1 MERHT
6 VRRAVAPGVVG
17 DEGVKK
23 RPRSGGAVDLRTTV
37 GAVELPN
44 PILTAAGTAGF
55 STELSGWV
63 DLGAIGA
70 VVVKSLST
78 EPWAGNPAPRVH
90 GVDAG
95 MINAVGLQ
103 NPGVHAW
110 IANDLPRLRA
120 TGARVVASI
129 WGFRVDDYIAAATAL
144 AGVEGLTAIEVNVSC
159 PNLEDRRHM
168 FGHSCEGTTTVIGGV
183 RAAVPGLPIW
193 AKLSPNVTS
202 VVDIA
207 GAALDAGADAL
218 TLINT
223 VMGLV
228 IDVETRKPALGNGGG
243 GMSGPAIRPVAVRA
257 IADVRAAFP
266 NAPIVGVGG
275 VARGA
280 HAVEL
285 LMAGANAVQVG
296 TASFYDPGAVSRI
309 LDELHAWC
317 VEHGVAAVSEISN
330 AIHRS

>member
-1 MERHT
+1 MEGHA
-6 VRRAVAPGVVG
+6 VRGEVAAGVVG
-17 DEGVKK
+17 DEGVRK
-23 RPRSGGAVDLRTTV
+23 RPRSGGGVDLRATV

-78 EPWAGNPAPRVH
+78 DPWAGNPAPRVH

-110 IANDLPRLRA
+110 IANDLPRLKA
-120 TGARVVASI
+120 IGARVVASI
-129 WGFRVDDYIAAATAL
+129 WGFRVDDYVAAATAL
-144 AGVEGLTAIEVNVSC
+144 AKVEGLTAIEVNVSC

-168 FGHSCEGTTTVIGGV
+168 FGHSCEGTTAVIAGV
-183 RAAVPGLPIW
+183 RAAVPNVPLW

-218 TLINT
+218 TLVNT

-257 IADVRAAFP
+257 IADVRSAFP
-266 NAPIVGVGG
+266 DAPIVGVGG
-275 VARGA
+275 VAKGV

-285 LMAGANAVQVG
+285 LMAGANAVEVG
-296 TASFYDPGAVSRI
+296 TASFYDPSAVSRI
-309 LDELHAWC
+309 LDELTVWC
-317 VEHGVAAVSEISN
+317 SDHGIGSLDEIIG
-330 AIHRS
+330 AMHRS